1 MAASVLSKSRTE
13 VVLNAVGREA
23 EQVLLDQRLFELDE
37 ERFNAFINA
46 MEKSVAVNER
56 LHALLDRKS
65 PWEQRYL
72 NCWFSSILSRT
83 FIICE
88 SYSKQLG
95 VYPLRNSNNYVSAA
109 FMVITTKCY
118 FFRQAFAARRLFC
131 AYCHADFIIPN

>member
-23 EQVLLDQRLFELDE
+23 EEVLLDQRLFELDE

-65 PWEQRYL
+65 PW
-72 NCWFSSILSRT
+72 
-83 FIICE
+83 
-88 SYSKQLG
+88 
-95 VYPLRNSNNYVSAA
+95 
-109 FMVITTKCY
+109 
-118 FFRQAFAARRLFC
+118 
-131 AYCHADFIIPN
+131 